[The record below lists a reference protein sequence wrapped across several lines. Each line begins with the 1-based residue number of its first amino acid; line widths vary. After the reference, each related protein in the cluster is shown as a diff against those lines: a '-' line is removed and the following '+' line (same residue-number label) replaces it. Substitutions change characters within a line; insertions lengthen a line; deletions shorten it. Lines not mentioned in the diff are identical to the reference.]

1 MYRADL
7 NHDLI
12 GHLLTDR
19 NPGFLDSH
27 DHIAVVYRYHCNVG
41 TGYKSHGLQ
50 MTLYFLLPP
59 IRMIDTTS
67 PTLAIVKGIMITPL
81 LSKFIPTSG
90 RLLKARVCSMS
101 C

>member
-27 DHIAVVYRYHCNVG
+27 DHIAVVYRYHCNVD

-50 MTLYFLLPP
+50 MTLYFLFAANPYD
-59 IRMIDTTS
+59 RYD
-67 PTLAIVKGIMITPL
+67 LANTGH
-81 LSKFIPTSG
+81 
-90 RLLKARVCSMS
+90 C
-101 C
+101 